1 MLSLEQKMKVSII
14 LNRFVSLQ
22 AQFYEYNLLENND
35 GQGYYNSLIKSFKEL
50 NIDFN
55 SLTESDAVLLG
66 LYKYRVTK
74 SDGKQIEIWL
84 IPLHLYHV
92 IPEGTKLVSTRGNE
106 FTLNYNKMPDD
117 DNRSGYLAYGVT
129 LEKDK
134 DKSKPNNPCVGCVAE
149 GSEECADN
157 PCDKVK
163 KIYGFKP

>member
-1 MLSLEQKMKVSII
+1 MLSTEQKLTVVNI

-22 AQFYEYNLLENND
+22 SQFYEYNLLENYD
-35 GQGYYNSLIKSFKEL
+35 GQNYYNSLVKSFKEL

-55 SLTESDAVLLG
+55 DLIESDAVLLG
-66 LYKYRVTK
+66 LYKYKVTT
-74 SDGKQIEIWL
+74 SDGKQIEVWL

-92 IPEGTKLVSTRGNE
+92 IPEGTKLVSTMGNE

-117 DNRSGYLAYGVT
+117 DNRRGYLAYGVT
-129 LEKDK
+129 VKKNQSKDK
-134 DKSKPNNPCVGCVAE
+134 PKNPCVGCVAE

-163 KIYGFKP
+163 KMYGFKP

>member
-1 MLSLEQKMKVSII
+1 MLSTEQKIKIPII

-22 AQFYEYNLLENND
+22 SQFYEYNLLENND
-35 GQGYYNSLIKSFKEL
+35 GQGYYNSLVKSLKEL

-55 SLTESDAVLLG
+55 NLIESDAVLLG
-66 LYKYRVTK
+66 LYKYHVTT
-74 SDGKQIEIWL
+74 SDDKQIEVWL

-92 IPEGTKLVSTRGNE
+92 IPEGTRLVSAMGNE

-129 LEKDK
+129 IKKNQAKNETKD
-134 DKSKPNNPCVGCVAE
+134 PCIGCIAE

-163 KIYGFKP
+163 KFYGFKP